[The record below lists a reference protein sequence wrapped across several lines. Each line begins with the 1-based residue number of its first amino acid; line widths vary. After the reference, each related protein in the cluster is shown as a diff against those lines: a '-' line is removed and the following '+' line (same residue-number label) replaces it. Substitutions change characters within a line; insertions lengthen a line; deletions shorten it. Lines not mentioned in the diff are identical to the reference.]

1 MHLSQFAIRL
11 NPDNCAVG
19 SDQFALRVVQSAPS
33 PANAIS
39 GESATTA
46 TVPTGAKNALVQNVT
61 TSAITYTRTGFPP
74 LSLLPGERM
83 TLPTSEIAMYTFGAA
98 VTIWYLP

>member
-1 MHLSQFAIRL
+1 MHLSQFAVRL
-11 NPDNCAVG
+11 NADNCAVG
-19 SDQFALRVVQSAPS
+19 SDQFALRVTQSAPS

-46 TVPTGAKNALVQNVT
+46 TVPTGANNAIVQNTT
-61 TSAITYTRTGFPP
+61 TSPITYTRTGFPP
-74 LSLLPGERM
+74 LQLLAGERM
-83 TLPTSEIAMYTFGAA
+83 VIPTEELKLYTFGAN

>member
-1 MHLSQFAIRL
+1 MHLSQFAVRL
-11 NPDNCAVG
+11 NPDDCAVG
-19 SDQFALRVVQSAPS
+19 SDQFALRVMVSAPS

-46 TVPTGAKNALVQNVT
+46 TVPMGANNALIQNT
-61 TSAITYTRTGFPP
+61 TTGPITYTKTGFPP
-74 LSLLPGERM
+74 LVLLAGERM
-83 TLPTSEIAMYTFGAA
+83 TTSVTELSMYTFGAN

>member
-1 MHLSQFAIRL
+1 MHLSQFAVRL
-11 NPDNCAVG
+11 NPDDCAVG

-46 TVPTGAKNALVQNVT
+46 TVPTNANNAFIQNT
-61 TSAITYTRTGFPP
+61 TTGPITYTMGGLPP

-83 TLPTSEIAMYTFGAA
+83 SMTAAEVVKYTFGAA
-98 VTIWYLP
+98 VSIWYLP